1 MRVRTHRKRIPLK
14 KSEGRIRLV
23 QGGISLHFFIFYEFR
38 LDSLQVY
45 KKYRFEFGSIYPRLP
60 VIISGNEDEKSDSTE
75 LSGPLPAMDRNEVI
89 LRCAGV

>member
-23 QGGISLHFFIFYEFR
+23 QGGISLHFFIFSEFR

-45 KKYRFEFGSIYPRLP
+45 KKYRFDSIYPRLP
-60 VIISGNEDEKSDSTE
+60 VLIISGNEDEKSDSTE
-75 LSGPLPAMDRNEVI
+75 LSGPLPAMDRN
-89 LRCAGV
+89 